1 MKCRKNSKLKMKLLK
16 SRISIKLP
24 SIHFTKRDFQ
34 NYLLNLIRKKKLF
47 AKAQEIR
54 ATKLT
59 IVKREIKF
67 SKVRV

>member
-1 MKCRKNSKLKMKLLK
+1 MKLRKNFKLKMKLLK
-16 SRISIKLP
+16 SRISIKIH

-34 NYLLNLIRKKKLF
+34 NYLLNLIRKKRFF
-47 AKAQEIR
+47 AKAQEMR

-59 IVKREIKF
+59 IVKRKIKF